1 MSDQPTTR
9 EILEAIQDLSTTF
22 DQRFDTVDQRFDT
35 VDRRFDAVDQKFSV
49 VDYNFTEVRR
59 DISQVKQDMGQ
70 MKQDLITEIDRFVV
84 LHQTLDVELV
94 SLRSRCERMESFMV
108 QVAKR
113 LDLEYNPT

>member
-1 MSDQPTTR
+1 MPDQPTTR

-35 VDRRFDAVDQKFSV
+35 VDQRFDAVDR
-49 VDYNFTEVRR
+49 EM
-59 DISQVKQDMGQ
+59 SQIKQDMSQ
-70 MKQDLITEIDRFVV
+70 MRQDLLTEIDRFVV